1 MKQAACVAALMLL
14 FGAARAAE
22 PTPQAA
28 AEVNAYYATWLREHK
43 FSDFDLK
50 QDGIHFR
57 KNGARLDGDIYEIK
71 RDADGKSFT
80 VESRISLRLANG
92 KRFDDFVAGIG
103 KTPDVAFADSMLNL
117 CTTTLHPIYA
127 ELFDHKDPHAVRK
140 SWMID
145 GHKRRIFLTGWAQ
158 RGDAMA
164 LAETLKVQ
172 NAIAGAL
179 KEQRLSDELHWAKL
193 VIFKAPGKDMTIN
206 FTIDGIENGAVGSAL
221 AAHKWPV
228 PKKFYL
234 SKLFFVI
241 GSK

>member
-1 MKQAACVAALMLL
+1 MKQVACVAALMLL

-57 KNGARLDGDIYEIK
+57 KNGARLDGDIYEVTQA
-71 RDADGKSFT
+71 ADGKSFT

-103 KTPDVAFADSMLNL
+103 KTPDVAFADSMLNF

-127 ELFDHKDPHAVRK
+127 ELFDHNDPHAVRK
-140 SWMID
+140 SWVID

-164 LAETLKVQ
+164 LADTLKVQ
-172 NAIAGAL
+172 GVIAGAL
-179 KEQRLSDELHWAKL
+179 KEQKISDELHWAKL
-193 VIFKAPGKDMTIN
+193 VIFKAPGKGMTVN
-206 FTIDGIENGAVGSAL
+206 FTIDGIENEAVGSAL
-221 AAHKWPV
+221 AAHEWPV